1 MTPAEIAEMF
11 EVTEDK
17 VWEALLSLNLF
28 DESREPVGA
37 AISGRFISDDGKVLR
52 RGVSMLTNLL

>member
-1 MTPAEIAEMF
+1 MF

-28 DESREPVGA
+28 DESRKPVGT